1 MANVRRTPA
10 GRYELTISSK
20 LLPRRVYLTFDTEQ
34 EAREYGEQCAKWF
47 KVGIVPEGLAQPVT
61 EAAALLGPLIRGW
74 VKSGQPSKS
83 DVEILDLLFEEVGSV
98 QLRNVTY
105 AWAEAWVQRL
115 KHEKNL
121 SPGTIRKRVQALGK
135 VLDWV
140 LRKTPDV
147 MAGNPLK
154 LLPRGYSTYNEID
167 AEILA
172 AKQLAPKIDVE
183 RDRRLSPG
191 EEGRILAALG
201 GEKRADRE
209 RPLTGADLADV
220 RVLFLLIVNCGLRL
234 REAYQLRR
242 GWVDFSRRVLRV
254 QSSKQ
259 WRGRIKFRDVPMT
272 PLVHGLLTDYVAGSE
287 TAPDALLFPFWNG
300 DQETMA
306 AVTSR
311 LSHRFSSLFSYAGC
325 EDLTEHDLRHEA
337 TCRWFEMRSSD
348 GHWLLREAE
357 IIRIMGWAPGSTMAA
372 RYASFRADDMT
383 SRLWAH
389 VEA

>member
-10 GRYELTISSK
+10 GRFELTISSK
-20 LLPRRVYLTFDTEQ
+20 LLPRRVYLTFDTER

-47 KVGIVPEGLAQPVT
+47 RVGIVPEGLIQPVA
-61 EAAALLGPLIRGW
+61 EPAALLGPLIRAW
-74 VKSGQPSKS
+74 VKSGHPSKS

-98 QLRNVTY
+98 QLRHVTY
-105 AWAEAWVQRL
+105 AWAESWVQRL

-154 LLPRGYSTYNEID
+154 LLPRGYSTYNEVD

-172 AKQLAPKIDVE
+172 AKQLAPKIDIE

-191 EEGRILAALG
+191 EEGRILAALD

-209 RPLTGADLADV
+209 RPLTGPDLADL

-242 GWVDFSRRVLRV
+242 GWVDFARRVLRV

-259 WRGRIKFRDVPMT
+259 WRGRVKFREVPMT
-272 PLVHGLLTDYVAGSE
+272 PVVHGLLTGYLAASE
-287 TAPDALLFPFWNG
+287 SDSDALVFPFWNG
-300 DQETMA
+300 DPETLA

-337 TCRWFEMRSSD
+337 TCRWFEMRSPD
-348 GHWLLREAE
+348 GHWLLRDAE
-357 IIRIMGWAPGSTMAA
+357 IIRIMGWAPGSSMAA

-383 SRLWAH
+383 NRLWAGH
-389 VEA
+389 